1 MDRHMT
7 EPDSHPTD
15 LMPIHSTEAPVP
27 SFDHRLVDTFLSGRK
42 ESTLKAYQ
50 QDMKDFSSFLSVDDA
65 NTAARILLSAGA
77 AGANSLV
84 DDYKRHLIEKG
95 QQPASINRK
104 LATLRSLTKLARLRG
119 VCDFTIEV
127 ENLKVRK
134 YRDTKGPQRNGY
146 NRLRDEIGK
155 RTDGKGIRDLAI
167 LHLLHD
173 LALRRNEVIQLDSED
188 IDLEAGT
195 IEIIGKGMTQ
205 KVKLSLPEPTQV
217 ALSAWLEIRSEMDLE
232 TEAVFINL
240 HRSEKIRGTRITG
253 PSVYRIIRD
262 LGAKT
267 NQKVRPHAIRHTAIT
282 EAVAHAQAAGMDV
295 TKVLQFS
302 RHADLKTLQIYI
314 DQHENAQGKIADLV
328 AAGQD

>member
-1 MDRHMT
+1 MKNNN
-7 EPDSHPTD
+7 SHD
-15 LMPIHSTEAPVP
+15 LTVINPAEAPVP

-50 QDMKDFSSFLSVDDA
+50 QDMKDFSSFLNLEDA

-95 QQPASINRK
+95 HSPSSINRK
-104 LATLRSLTKLARLRG
+104 LSTIRSLTKLARLRG
-119 VCDFTIEV
+119 ICDFTIEV
-127 ENLKVRK
+127 ENLKVQK

-146 NRLRDEIGK
+146 NRLRDEIAR
-155 RTDGKGIRDLAI
+155 RTDAKGIRDKAI